1 MPAKAATKILIVD
14 DHPLVLSGCKSLL
27 ESLPHVEVISAVSEK
42 AGFIAFERQHPNVSI
57 VDVNLPDLSGL
68 EMLRKILRSNA
79 DAKVIML
86 SMHEDP
92 GIVVRALELG
102 AKGFVSKS
110 DDPSTILTAVKQV
123 LDGET
128 YLSSTLAQSIAFSTR
143 KIRSNKTGQLKD
155 RELEILR
162 LLAKG
167 YKIAEIA
174 DALDLSYKTIAN
186 STTIIKQKLSA
197 KSHADLVRLAVE
209 ANLT

>member
-1 MPAKAATKILIVD
+1 MPAKAATRILVVD
-14 DHPLVLSGCKSLL
+14 DHPLVLSGCRSLL
-27 ESLPHVEVISAVSEK
+27 ESLPNVEILGEVTEK
-42 AGFIAFERQHPNVSI
+42 SGFSSYQRLRPSIII

-68 EMLRKILRSNA
+68 ELLRKIRKIDA

-110 DDPSTILTAVKQV
+110 DDPTTILEAVKLV
-123 LDGET
+123 LRGET
-128 YLSSTLAQSIAFSTR
+128 YLSATLAQSIAFSTR
-143 KIRSNKTGQLKD
+143 RLKGNKTAQLKG

-162 LLAKG
+162 LLSKG
-167 YKIAEIA
+167 YKISEVAA
-174 DALDLSYKTIAN
+174 ALDLSYKTIAN
-186 STTIIKQKLSA
+186 STTLLKQKLSA
-197 KSHADLVRLAVE
+197 RNHADLVRLAVE